1 MKFQFF
7 NYNNFSII
15 FLWFI
20 IISYIFIWFF
30 VYNDDEDV
38 DDDNDVNDLLLFIL
52 WFWNKIILITFVLE
66 ERLWI
71 YIKIIIL

>member
-15 FLWFI
+15 FCDLLLLLV
-20 IISYIFIWFF
+20 IFIWFF

-38 DDDNDVNDLLLFIL
+38 DDDNDVNDLFLRPKYLLL
-52 WFWNKIILITFVLE
+52 RFWNKIILITLE

-71 YIKIIIL
+71 LK